1 MAPHAIPSQLPNC
14 PVYLSKP
21 DISKRLS
28 REETLQLKENE
39 SIAKAFEQST
49 KEFQEQQAKD
59 NCTSLIDVVEKLQID
74 HPWHLIKHSGGI
86 KICYIENLS
95 NSCPQVKTALCLNED
110 MLLNVFVQS
119 VKLSKIGSLLFPM
132 QITKLSQIYQ
142 TCETVCSLK
151 SFTATSEKR
160 SFDLT
165 LQLIISLLISLKPE
179 CEKFETVLSF
189 VIDQLQLMTKR
200 SFAYPYEFLIF
211 ASILQNISPS
221 AYRFLRSSGNLILP
235 CLSTIRKVTLHS
247 TLSPSNEQSDETFL
261 FYITQKFKALQAC
274 DKTVNLLIDEIHL
287 SSFFDYKGGT
297 IVGSA
302 HDNINAA
309 TSAFAFMVTS
319 IFSNYKDVVHVL
331 PARKI
336 DAQLLFE
343 IIKKTINSLEKIGF
357 RVISVITDNNA
368 INRKAMSSYVSP
380 PKLSVTYP
388 HPSEP
393 TRPLF
398 FILDSVHIL
407 KCARNNWLN
416 QKNIGKCFT
425 FPPFQFGD
433 ICTSQSS
440 DVSASFSSLKE
451 LHQMESD
458 YLIKYAY

>member
-1 MAPHAIPSQLPNC
+1 M
-14 PVYLSKP
+14 
-21 DISKRLS
+21 
-28 REETLQLKENE
+28 KENE

-95 NSCPQVKTALCLNED
+95 NSCPQVKAALCLNED

-179 CEKFETVLSF
+179 CEKFESVLSF

-247 TLSPSNEQSDETFL
+247 TLSPSNEQSDKTFL

-274 DKTVNLLIDEIHL
+274 DKK
-287 SSFFDYKGGT
+287 F
-297 IVGSA
+297 
-302 HDNINAA
+302 
-309 TSAFAFMVTS
+309 
-319 IFSNYKDVVHVL
+319 
-331 PARKI
+331 
-336 DAQLLFE
+336 
-343 IIKKTINSLEKIGF
+343 
-357 RVISVITDNNA
+357 
-368 INRKAMSSYVSP
+368 INR
-380 PKLSVTYP
+380 
-388 HPSEP
+388 
-393 TRPLF
+393 
-398 FILDSVHIL
+398 
-407 KCARNNWLN
+407 
-416 QKNIGKCFT
+416 
-425 FPPFQFGD
+425 
-433 ICTSQSS
+433 
-440 DVSASFSSLKE
+440 
-451 LHQMESD
+451 
-458 YLIKYAY
+458 